1 MRFLLQRNWHTA
13 VRLTGQDL
21 ISEVTYCGTDQ
32 EVYACLVV
40 DPQTFIVKGA
50 TWEKYRT
57 PTEKGQKTM
66 NLTQLVGMEA
76 YLGCGPTLRRLL
88 APLQDSFAQET
99 FAETVRGLT
108 QAETFLLQKR
118 GYSSQKAYEDDWK
131 EFYAGS
137 CRFYSNLDQVTK
149 GWYEYLGYHERRGIL
164 FNRLRNLVLAENG
177 SGSEQFYLLT
187 GQLCDSF
194 HEVSVKLVV
203 AKDDLSVKKATSHFL
218 RVPDPICGEGAE
230 LVKLIEGQKL
240 LSMPKRKLAHLLRSS
255 DNCVHLIDLVYEAV
269 VALEHWQK
277 KGSSA

>member
-1 MRFLLQRNWHTA
+1 MRFLLQRNWHSA

-40 DPQTFIVKGA
+40 DPQTFIVKNA

-57 PTEKGQKTM
+57 PAEKGQRTL
-66 NLTQLVGMEA
+66 NLTQLEGMEA
-76 YLGCGPTLRRLL
+76 YLGCGSTLRRLL
-88 APLQDSFAQET
+88 APLQDSFAQEL

-118 GYSSQKAYEDDWK
+118 GYPSLQAYEDDWK

-149 GWYEYLGYHERRGIL
+149 GWYEYLGYHERRGTL
-164 FNRLRNLVLAENG
+164 FNRLRNLTLAEDA
-177 SGSEQFYLLT
+177 SDTEQFYLLT

-194 HEVSVKLVV
+194 HEVSVNLVI
-203 AKDDLSVKKATSHFL
+203 AKDNLSVKKAEGHFL
-218 RVPDPICGEGAE
+218 RIPDPVCGEAAE
-230 LVKLIEGQKL
+230 LVKLIEGKKL
-240 LSMPKRKLAHLLRSS
+240 MGMPKKELAHILQSG
-255 DNCVHLIDLVYEAV
+255 DNCVHLIDLIYEAV
-269 VALEHWQK
+269 VTLENWQEK
-277 KGSSA
+277 SPSA